1 MDNNRAIA
9 PPGSSST
16 SVRWHDWRGMVERGI
31 HIRSMTIGA
40 MDKRGDN
47 DTDQTSRIESLR
59 NC

>member
-1 MDNNRAIA
+1 MDNNRA
-9 PPGSSST
+9 
-16 SVRWHDWRGMVERGI
+16 DWRGMVERGI

-59 NC
+59 NW